1 MQCYF
6 RNSTRALLLSKC
18 QHNPIGKF
26 LPLNQNS
33 VSKSCVQVCF
43 LSSVNT
49 AMQYEKA
56 VLSHAVKVWGERRGQ
71 EEPSGCLGDNEGVGA
86 VMLFL
91 KILQFLKIQ
100 LQLLE

>member
-1 MQCYF
+1 
-6 RNSTRALLLSKC
+6 
-18 QHNPIGKF
+18 
-26 LPLNQNS
+26 
-33 VSKSCVQVCF
+33 
-43 LSSVNT
+43 
-49 AMQYEKA
+49 MQYEKA

-100 LQLLE
+100 LQLLEWMSWWAYILWPCSKIQVLSTVVA